1 MSSGSRTE
9 AAAATHAGSRPCTF
23 RIGSDPAMP
32 QPYEG
37 GVTVPA
43 AQPRPARGISGT
55 VFPVPNGGP
64 IPNRAQF
71 DAWNGASGQRWVDD
85 ADHRDRVLGPIAAA
99 LLDHARLVP
108 GEAVLDLGCG
118 CGATTIA
125 AADAVSPTGSAVG
138 LDLSAPMLDLAAT
151 RAGARANLAFVQA
164 DAQGHPF
171 EPAFDV
177 VISRFGTMFYGDQTA
192 AFANIRAAMRT
203 SGRLCVATWQPYSVN
218 DWLTVPFEVLSRY
231 GEPPPAADG
240 GPGPFGQS
248 DAGQVTAELE
258 AAGWSNVDLVPVDVE
273 MPIGHDLDDA
283 IRYLTDTGI
292 VRAVLDPLDS
302 DSRRTAIDELRDL
315 LAGHR
320 TDETVVL
327 GGSIFLVRAS
337 P

>member
-1 MSSGSRTE
+1 
-9 AAAATHAGSRPCTF
+9 
-23 RIGSDPAMP
+23 MP

-55 VFPVPNGGP
+55 VFPVPNRGP

-85 ADHRDRVLGPIAAA
+85 ADRRDRVLGPIAAA

-171 EPAFDV
+171 EPAFDA
-177 VISRFGTMFYGDQTA
+177 VISRFGTMFYARSDRRVRRRSA
-192 AFANIRAAMRT
+192 RALRT
-203 SGRLCVATWQPYSVN
+203 GGRLCVATWQPYSVN

-248 DAGQVTAELE
+248 DADQVTAELE
-258 AAGWSNVDLVPVDVE
+258 AAGWSNVDLVPVDVA

-283 IRYLTDTGI
+283 IRYLSDTGI

-302 DSRRTAIDELRDL
+302 GLAQDAIHELRDL